1 MEELFGDALPTD
13 APATQV
19 SPSAKSRA
27 KAKAVEAV
35 EAVEAGEDGDH
46 SDQPEGQMGQMGHMR
61 FSDFQIGVLII
72 SFCSATCSN
81 HLTWHFFRVAI

>member
-46 SDQPEGQMGQMGHMR
+46 SDQPDGQMGQMGHMR
-61 FSDFQIGVLII
+61 FSDW
-72 SFCSATCSN
+72 SSD
-81 HLTWHFFRVAI
+81 HFFLLGPHVPIT

>member
-1 MEELFGDALPTD
+1 MEELFGDALPSD

-27 KAKAVEAV
+27 KARKGLREDAKAVEAV

-46 SDQPEGQMGQMGHMR
+46 SDQPEGQMG
-61 FSDFQIGVLII
+61 
-72 SFCSATCSN
+72 
-81 HLTWHFFRVAI
+81 RVRWVRWVT